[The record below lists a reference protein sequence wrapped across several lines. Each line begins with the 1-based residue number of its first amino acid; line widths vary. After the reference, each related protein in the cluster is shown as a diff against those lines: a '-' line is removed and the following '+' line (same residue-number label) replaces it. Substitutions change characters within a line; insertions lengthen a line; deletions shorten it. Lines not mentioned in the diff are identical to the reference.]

1 MNQYNLGNSF
11 ATKHLKILTMIE
23 QILFSIHSW
32 AYRKVK
38 EIPKARNVEQTENQT
53 GKYGLPLWLRGKE
66 SARSAEDTDL
76 ILGLG
81 RSPGEGNDNSL

>member
-11 ATKHLKILTMIE
+11 ATKHLKILAMIE
-23 QILFSIHSW
+23 QVLFSIHSW

-38 EIPKARNVEQTENQT
+38 EILKARNVEQTENQT
-53 GKYGLPLWLRGKE
+53 GKYGLPRWLRGKE
-66 SARSAEDTDL
+66 SACNAENADL
-76 ILGLG
+76 IPGSG

>member
-11 ATKHLKILTMIE
+11 ATKHLKVLAMIE
-23 QILFSIHSW
+23 QVLFSIHSW

-53 GKYGLPLWLRGKE
+53 GKYGLPRWLRGKE
-66 SARSAEDTDL
+66 SACNAEDTEL
-76 ILGLG
+76 IPGSG